1 MLLLSSLAAGLAT
14 APIAAAHF
22 NRIAEYGLMANL
34 LAVPLMGMV
43 VMPAGVI
50 AAVLAPL
57 GLAQPALWVMGQ
69 GTAFILWVAGF
80 VSGLEGAVQ
89 AVPTPP
95 GAVLPVLALGGIAA
109 LIGRRLW
116 LRGTGAA
123 LVLGALLL
131 WGGAARPALLIA
143 GDGALVGVMGDQGRV
158 LSKPKGAGFVAQSWL
173 EDDGDL
179 AGQEAAFAR
188 GGVDAMRGE
197 WRGQL
202 GQHPLVH
209 MTGKT
214 APDRA
219 AAFCAGAAEGT
230 LVVLNGDWP
239 EGAARNGC
247 DVFDLTRLERTGAL
261 AVSLTDG
268 GLEMTAAR
276 DVAGDRLWNRKVR
289 RSGARL
295 AARQ

>member
-1 MLLLSSLAAGLAT
+1 
-14 APIAAAHF
+14 
-22 NRIAEYGLMANL
+22 
-34 LAVPLMGMV
+34 
-43 VMPAGVI
+43 
-50 AAVLAPL
+50 
-57 GLAQPALWVMGQ
+57 
-69 GTAFILWVAGF
+69 
-80 VSGLEGAVQ
+80 
-89 AVPTPP
+89 
-95 GAVLPVLALGGIAA
+95 
-109 LIGRRLW
+109 
-116 LRGTGAA
+116 
-123 LVLGALLL
+123 
-131 WGGAARPALLIA
+131 
-143 GDGALVGVMGDQGRV
+143 MGDQGRV

-188 GGVDAMRGE
+188 GGAEAVRGE
-197 WRGQL
+197 WRGQF
-202 GQHPLVH
+202 GQYALIH

-219 AAFCAGAAEGT
+219 AAFCAEAVEGT

-247 DVFDLTRLERTGAL
+247 DVFDLTRLKRTGAL

-276 DVAGDRLWNRKVR
+276 DVAGDRIWNRKGR
-289 RSGARL
+289 ARPGARL